1 MKHMSDIILDI
12 ILFPIAIVFAV
23 LQFVSFLFSYS
34 YEDNCLG
41 CPANGKEEYC
51 NEDKCKTYRKQVK
64 KRLRKD

>member
-34 YEDNCLG
+34 YEDNCIG
-41 CPANGKEEYC
+41 CPYSRSKYC
-51 NEDKCKTYRKQVK
+51 KNDCEIMRRNLNE
-64 KRLRKD
+64 